1 MCVADVN
8 GKDAAYLERRRK
20 NNEAA
25 KRSRDNRRNKEDEL
39 AIWATYLE
47 QENLILKN
55 TLAQGGICVKCQ
67 NMTPKSNWILQK
79 KNSQFRVSCIFF
91 F

>member
-1 MCVADVN
+1 MN

-47 QENLILKN
+47 RENLILKS
-55 TLAQGGICVKCQ
+55 TLAQGGICMKCQ
-67 NMTPKSNWILQK
+67 NMAPHAN
-79 KNSQFRVSCIFF
+79 
-91 F
+91 